1 MKQIRGELL
10 LRKTNVTSR
19 LEFTRS
25 CITKLK
31 PFGGKYCA
39 AMKLKVKPTTTKGL
53 TNESFIL

>member
-1 MKQIRGELL
+1 MKQTRGDLL
-10 LRKTNVTSR
+10 PRKTTSR

-39 AMKLKVKPTTTKGL
+39 VMELKVKPLANYDQKF
-53 TNESFIL
+53 NK